1 MATFVCSIIPQK
13 IVSQNNVSQASILF
27 CKKIVDFNYFQKVIS
42 LVPVTVPKTFKKSK
56 KIKLFIF
63 NLVFKHILWGR
74 YLNVFIETLLAAR
87 CCISEKNIWFY
98 NLNNQNILLY
108 ILLRYFMRKS
118 ICFISRFYSSKIF
131 FSTYF
136 YAIYD

>member
-1 MATFVCSIIPQK
+1 MYLANFNMATFVCSIIPQK

-63 NLVFKHILWGR
+63 NLVFLSI
-74 YLNVFIETLLAAR
+74 
-87 CCISEKNIWFY
+87 FY
-98 NLNNQNILLY
+98 GD
-108 ILLRYFMRKS
+108 
-118 ICFISRFYSSKIF
+118 
-131 FSTYF
+131 
-136 YAIYD
+136 AI